1 MLSGRGVS
9 CTVACEGR
17 GLECDLDTTL
27 SLSSAT
33 DGAMLTAIDEAGGS
47 CTSVTGWGYAS
58 GPGICTHPTCCGGNC
73 VGICTKGKSASASCE
88 AVNYVYTRLCYC
100 KNTPASSRRLSERAD
115 PASQVIAQPVNGRS
129 PRT

>member
-9 CTVACEGR
+9 CAVACEGR

-47 CTSVTGWGYAS
+47 CTSVTSWGYDS
-58 GPGICTHPTCCGGNC
+58 GPGICTAPSCCRGRC